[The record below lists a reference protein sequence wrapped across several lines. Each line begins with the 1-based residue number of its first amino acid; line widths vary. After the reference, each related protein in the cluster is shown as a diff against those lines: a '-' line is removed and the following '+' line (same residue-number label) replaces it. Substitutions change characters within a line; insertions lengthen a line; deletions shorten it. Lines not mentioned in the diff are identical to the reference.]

1 LSTAPGHED
10 LQVIRSDA
18 GVRKKRQTKRKS
30 YDIVGLRPNEN
41 FNVFDSDINAVERAV
56 KERMFYVK
64 DGNGVFVSTF
74 EPKLGTFDDKC
85 KLFKQLFQKRVQY
98 VAPLTK
104 EQFLRAYD
112 GRRRA
117 LYEKAYDS
125 LKVRNLCRTDS
136 EISFFM
142 KVEKTNFSTKADP
155 VPRGISPRSPRYHV
169 MLGPYIKRIEKTIFT
184 IIADVF
190 GATTVLKG
198 YNAQRRGEILKSHWD
213 YFSDPV
219 AVGIDAERFDQ
230 HVSQDALDFEHSFY
244 LMFYHKSNLL
254 STLLKWQRVNKG
266 SCYVKDGKLFF
277 KLKGKRM
284 SGDMNTALGNCL
296 LMCAKIFSF
305 MHSIGLSTNDFR
317 LANDGDDC
325 VLFVERKNLHKLNT
339 LRGYSKDLGFSLKI
353 EKPVSV
359 FEEIE
364 FCQAQPILTETG
376 PVMVRNLH
384 SIAKDC
390 LSIKPLDNRSV
401 YLKWIAAVAEGGL
414 ALTGQVPIFQEFYMA
429 LYRSSENA
437 KPLKGDPTQLTGMAF
452 LAKGMK
458 RRYGDISSRTRV
470 SFWRAFGISPHD
482 QLIIEAEYRKQTI
495 DYNTINDQYH
505 QPFNCLITI
514 KT

>member
-1 LSTAPGHED
+1 M
-10 LQVIRSDA
+10 
-18 GVRKKRQTKRKS
+18 
-30 YDIVGLRPNEN
+30 GLRPNEN

-74 EPKLGTFDDKC
+74 KPKPGTFDDKC
-85 KLFKQLFQKRVQY
+85 KLFKELFQGRVQY

-104 EQFLRAYD
+104 DQFLRAYD

-117 LYEKAYDS
+117 LYEKAFDS
-125 LKVRNLCRTDS
+125 LKEKDLCLADS
-136 EISFFM
+136 EIKFFM

-155 VPRGISPRSPRYHV
+155 VPRGISPRNPRYHV
-169 MLGPYIKRIEKTIFT
+169 TLGPYIKRIEKTIFN
-184 IIADVF
+184 IIAEVF

-198 YNAQRRGEILKSHWD
+198 YNAQRRGEILKSHWNH
-213 YFSDPV
+213 FKDPV
-219 AVGIDAERFDQ
+219 AFDLDAERFDQ
-230 HVSQDALDFEHSFY
+230 HVSEDALDFEHSFY
-244 LMFYHKSNLL
+244 LMFYKSKRLT
-254 STLLKWQRVNKG
+254 TLLKQQKTNKG

-277 KLKGKRM
+277 NIKGMRM

-305 MHSIGLSTNDFR
+305 MHSIGLGTNDFR

-325 VLFVERKNLHKLNT
+325 VLIVERTNSTKING
-339 LRGYSKDLGFSLKI
+339 LRAYSKDLGFTMKVGN
-353 EKPVSV
+353 PVSV
-359 FEEIE
+359 FEKIE
-364 FCQAQPILTETG
+364 FCQAQPIQTETG

-429 LYRSSENA
+429 MYRSSENA
-437 KPLKGDPTQLTGMAF
+437 KPLKGDPTLVTGMAF

-458 RRYGDISSRTRV
+458 RRYGDISPETRV
-470 SFWRAFGISPHD
+470 SFWRAFDICPN
-482 QLIIEAEYRKQTI
+482 QQRVLEAEYRKLTI
-495 DYNTINDQYH
+495 DYTTLSDLH
-505 QPFNCLITI
+505 HKPFNCLTTI